1 MFEFNEGLHCRLR
14 EMAIYCL
21 TIIILCQQ
29 LFFNFLFSA
38 VEYMCLSLDRIKINE
53 HVFFWFAND
62 NDISDIFC
70 PGLVS
75 K

>member
-53 HVFFWFAND
+53 HVFF
-62 NDISDIFC
+62 
-70 PGLVS
+70 
-75 K
+75 